1 MSIELDVELTP
12 VCLVSPDIPD
22 IDSLRL
28 SVLRAIR
35 LNGGLTDNDLYPM
48 YPNRREATVRARRW
62 ELVRQGL
69 VRPDRA
75 DEHGRTVWV
84 TT

>member
-1 MSIELDVELTP
+1 MIELDVELSP
-12 VCLVSPDIPD
+12 VCLKSADIPD
-22 IDSLRL
+22 LESLRL

-62 ELVRQGL
+62 ELVNQGL
-69 VRPDRA
+69 VRPSHTDSA
-75 DEHGRTVWV
+75 GRTVWV
-84 TT
+84 VA